1 MASEK
6 GEDCKDVC
14 FMKFVD
20 HEAGDQNAN
29 FVLDSCEKNEKDLDA
44 DGVMD
49 KYSYLALYFILMVYW
64 TSILIHAVQ
73 V

>member
-20 HEAGDQNAN
+20 HEAGDENAN
-29 FVLDSCEKNEKDLDA
+29 FVLDSCEEDEKDLDA

-49 KYSYLALYFILMVYW
+49 KYSCSPI
-64 TSILIHAVQ
+64 I
-73 V
+73 